1 MVCLGII
8 GITGFAVAPPAEAN
22 QYNRQLRRENRELR
36 RAVRHDSVIGVVI
49 GEMGTTMDDLE
60 DTALFVLLTDMGIE
74 MDSGITALLGFMF
87 KSDFEGY
94 SISSLWGSL
103 HVC

>member
-1 MVCLGII
+1 MHH
-8 GITGFAVAPPAEAN
+8 
-22 QYNRQLRRENRELR
+22 QLRQINTT
-36 RAVRHDSVIGVVI
+36 DSSVVKTDNYVVPFVMTDVIGVGI
-49 GEMGTTMDDLE
+49 GEMFTTMDDLE
-60 DTALFVLLTDMGIE
+60 DTALFVLPTPTDMGIE
-74 MDSGITALLGFMF
+74 MESGITALLGFMF

>member
-1 MVCLGII
+1 M
-8 GITGFAVAPPAEAN
+8 T
-22 QYNRQLRRENRELR
+22 
-36 RAVRHDSVIGVVI
+36 DVIGVVI

-87 KSDFEGY
+87 KSDFEG
-94 SISSLWGSL
+94 
-103 HVC
+103 

>member
-1 MVCLGII
+1 M
-8 GITGFAVAPPAEAN
+8 T
-22 QYNRQLRRENRELR
+22 
-36 RAVRHDSVIGVVI
+36 DVIGVVI

-60 DTALFVLLTDMGIE
+60 DTALFVLPTPKDMCIE
-74 MDSGITALLGFMF
+74 MESGITALLGFMF

>member
-1 MVCLGII
+1 MHH
-8 GITGFAVAPPAEAN
+8 
-22 QYNRQLRRENRELR
+22 QLRRINTT
-36 RAVRHDSVIGVVI
+36 DSSVVKTDNYVVPCVMTDVIGIVI

-60 DTALFVLLTDMGIE
+60 DTDLFVLLTDMGIE
-74 MDSGITALLGFMF
+74 MESGITALLGFMF